1 MVEVPGA
8 GGGNGGCT
16 QDGVEGWGAVRWE
29 LEVASCR
36 RAPEP
41 SCTCGLAAEG
51 SGEVDECSE
60 GAAREK
66 KRGGDAGGRSCE
78 GGQWTREG
86 RYVV

>member
-1 MVEVPGA
+1 MQASAGAELVEKRGA
-8 GGGNGGCT
+8 SSG
-16 QDGVEGWGAVRWE
+16 
-29 LEVASCR
+29 
-36 RAPEP
+36 

>member
-1 MVEVPGA
+1 MGARGRVVQASAGAKLVEKRGA
-8 GGGNGGCT
+8 SSGGC
-16 QDGVEGWGAVRWE
+16 
-29 LEVASCR
+29 
-36 RAPEP
+36 P
-41 SCTCGLAAEG
+41 CGLAAEG
-51 SGEVDECSE
+51 SGEVDESSE